1 MVLPRM
7 TAVSE
12 ARDAMGEAIVY
23 SIETKGEG
31 TELEDKMKAAS
42 DKVDQLLK
50 DADEYGE
57 AYPYE

>member
-1 MVLPRM
+1 M

-42 DKVDQLLK
+42 DKVEQLLK

>member
-1 MVLPRM
+1 MLWV
-7 TAVSE
+7 
-12 ARDAMGEAIVY
+12 EAIVY

-42 DKVDQLLK
+42 DKVASDFFLK

>member
-1 MVLPRM
+1 M

-31 TELEDKMKAAS
+31 AELESKMQEAAQ
-42 DKVDQLLK
+42 KVDQLLK
-50 DADEYGE
+50 DAGEYGSD
-57 AYPYE
+57 YPYSE